1 MQHSSFCQAL
11 HELHVK
17 APHSE
22 KQLCGW
28 EDLEITSTPAFS
40 LEQENLCQGRRLLLF
55 FDTHLKHRS
64 PTFFAPR
71 ISIMSD
77 SSFRNQ
83 PLRYGR

>member
-17 APHSE
+17 APHSQ

-55 FDTHLKHRS
+55 FDTLCQWK
-64 PTFFAPR
+64 TKV
-71 ISIMSD
+71 IG
-77 SSFRNQ
+77 N
-83 PLRYGR
+83 PLVSVV